1 MTAPKADT
9 EVIVTVKVTGT
20 DGSVSYADF
29 KVMVEGSGEQEN
41 PDPEKPDNGNNG
53 GNNSDNDNNNN
64 NNSNAGNND
73 NNSGN
78 KGDNGNADQRTV
90 KATKTGDTTNFALY
104 GMAMAA
110 AGAVI
115 ATLVYRRKRS

>member
-1 MTAPKADT
+1 MKEQNT
-9 EVIVTVKVTGT
+9 VIIQGETVL
-20 DGSVSYADF
+20 
-29 KVMVEGSGEQEN
+29 Q
-41 PDPEKPDNGNNG
+41 
-53 GNNSDNDNNNN
+53 NN